1 MNNEIRDNEMNPKQV
16 LASNLKY
23 YIDISGK
30 KANHIAKEIG
40 MAHSY
45 MYDLLNP
52 NNKKQPSFEMLE
64 KIAKYFGIEVAD
76 LLKKR

>member
-1 MNNEIRDNEMNPKQV
+1 MNNDNELTSKQA

-23 YIDISGK
+23 YIDKSGK
-30 KANHIAKEIG
+30 KANQVAKDIN

-64 KIAKYFGIEVAD
+64 RIANYFGIEVAD